1 VPKIWVGP
9 RANRRRIDPSPEG
22 SAPTGEIGCREVPMS
37 PMRKGQTDLQR
48 CRTLGKGLVV
58 PATSARRTTPIA
70 LLVVVIALLG
80 LFTGASWPPVQAQ
93 TTESK
98 PGSPGAQN
106 TYYPRYEDVSRQA
119 GVTAETVIGGVERKK
134 YFLETVGGGVALL
147 DYDNDGWLDI
157 FLVNGSRLEGF
168 AAGRDP
174 TNHLYRNNHNGTF
187 SDVTKPAGLARSG
200 WGQGV
205 CVGDY
210 NNDGREDLFVT
221 YYGKNVLYRNN
232 GDGTFSDVT
241 AAAGLLQPADFF
253 NAGCTFL
260 DYDRDGFLDVFVANS
275 VNYED
280 AARVPPDCNYK
291 GVKVNCGPLGLRGS
305 KNFLYRNRGDGTFAD
320 VSEKSGVRD
329 TGAYYSWTPC
339 AFDYD
344 DDGWPDVYVTNDST
358 PSYLYHNQRDGTFA
372 EVGRDAGVAYTLDGF
387 AQGSMGVTAG
397 DYNGDGRLD
406 LFRTNF
412 IDDTPTL
419 FQNLGGGFFQDMTFP
434 AGIGVN
440 TRFLGWG
447 PSFLDFDND
456 GWPDLLYVTGHA
468 YPEIMQEKLDDEFET
483 RKVLYRNL
491 GDGRFEDI
499 SLQSGPGILLKRS
512 SRGAAF
518 GDIFNT
524 GQIDIVIN
532 NMNASPTLLRNVAPS
547 PNRWLLVRLIGQKT
561 NRAAVGSRV
570 RLSAGPLRQVQE
582 VLSGCGF
589 CSQNDFRLHFG
600 LGNAEKVDRLEV
612 HWLGGAVETY
622 QDLPTNRLVT
632 IVEGKGIESVRE
644 FVSLP

>member
-1 VPKIWVGP
+1 MGLARIYQSNPADRGSSGGSPVVRDVRTQ
-9 RANRRRIDPSPEG
+9 RATAFG
-22 SAPTGEIGCREVPMS
+22 
-37 PMRKGQTDLQR
+37 L
-48 CRTLGKGLVV
+48 LLVV
-58 PATSARRTTPIA
+58 TASIA
-70 LLVVVIALLG
+70 LLAA
-80 LFTGASWPPVQAQ
+80 ASWSRMQAQ
-93 TTESK
+93 TAKTK
-98 PGSPGAQN
+98 PASSTSQH
-106 TYYPRYEDVSRQA
+106 TYYPRYEDVARQA
-119 GVTAETVIGGVERKK
+119 GLTAETIIGGVEKK
-134 YFLETVGGGVALL
+134 RYFLETVGGGVALL

-168 AAGRDP
+168 AAGREP
-174 TNHLYRNNHNGTF
+174 TNHLYRNNRNGTF
-187 SDVTKPAGLARSG
+187 SDVTQAAGLVRSG

-205 CVGDY
+205 CVADY
-210 NNDGREDLFVT
+210 NNDGRDDLFVT
-221 YYGKNVLYRNN
+221 YYGRNVLYRNT
-232 GDGTFSDVT
+232 GDGTFNDVT
-241 AAAGLLQPADFF
+241 AAAGLLQPSAYF

-260 DYDRDGFLDVFVANS
+260 DYDRNGFLDVFVANS
-275 VNYED
+275 VAYED

-305 KNFLYRNRGDGTFAD
+305 KNFLYRNRGDGTFED
-320 VSEKSGVRD
+320 VSEKSGVRN

-358 PSYLYHNQRDGTFA
+358 PSYLYHNSRDGTFA

-387 AQGSMGVTAG
+387 AQGSMGVTVG

-447 PSFLDFDND
+447 TSFFDFAND

-483 RKVLYRNL
+483 RKVLYRSL

-499 SLQSGPGILLKRS
+499 SLKSGPGILLKRS

-547 PNRWLLVRLIGQKT
+547 PNHWLLVRLIGQKT

-570 RLSAGPLRQVQE
+570 RLSAGPLHQVQE

-600 LGNAEKVDRLEV
+600 LGKAEKVDRLEV
-612 HWLGGAVETY
+612 HWLAGAVETY
-622 QDLPTNRLVT
+622 QDLPANRLVT

-644 FVSLP
+644 LASLP

>member
-1 VPKIWVGP
+1 
-9 RANRRRIDPSPEG
+9 
-22 SAPTGEIGCREVPMS
+22 MS
-37 PMRKGQTDLQR
+37 PGQRRVHWRSHRRATTTGSGVQAV
-48 CRTLGKGLVV
+48 RTTR
-58 PATSARRTTPIA
+58 ATSFVLLLTFFGMLSIVSLASSLRTE
-70 LLVVVIALLG
+70 
-80 LFTGASWPPVQAQ
+80 AQ
-93 TTESK
+93 TAEGK
-98 PGSPGAQN
+98 VGSSHLPQS
-106 TYYPRYEDVSRQA
+106 YYPRYQDLGLQA
-119 GVTAETVIGGVERKK
+119 GLTAETIIGGVERKQ

-168 AAGRDP
+168 AAGRAP
-174 TNHLYRNNHNGTF
+174 TNHLYRNNRNGTF
-187 SDVTKPAGLARSG
+187 SDVTQAADLVRSG

-232 GDGTFSDVT
+232 GDGTFREVT
-241 AAAGLLQPADFF
+241 ADAGLLQPADFF

-260 DYDRDGFLDVFVANS
+260 DYDRDGFLDLFVANS
-275 VNYED
+275 VAYED

-291 GVKVNCGPLGLRGS
+291 GVQVNCGPLGLRGS
-305 KNFLYRNRGDGTFAD
+305 KNFLYRNRGDGTFEN
-320 VSEKSGVRD
+320 VSETSGVRN
-329 TGAYYSWTPC
+329 TGAYYSWAPC
-339 AFDYD
+339 GFDYD
-344 DDGWPDVYVTNDST
+344 NDGWPDIYVTDDST
-358 PSYLYHNQRDGTFA
+358 PSYLYHNNRDGKFA
-372 EVGRDAGVAYTLDGF
+372 EVGQEAGVAYTLDGF
-387 AQGSMGVTAG
+387 AQGSMGVTVG
-397 DYNGDGRLD
+397 DYNRDGRLD
-406 LFRTNF
+406 IFRTNF

-419 FQNLGGGFFQDMTFP
+419 FQNLGEGLFQDMTFP

-447 PSFLDFDND
+447 TSFLDFDND
-456 GWPDLLYVTGHA
+456 GWPDLMYVTGHV

-499 SLQSGPGILLKRS
+499 SLKSGPGILLKRS

-532 NMNASPTLLRNVAPS
+532 NMNASPTLLRNAAPS
-547 PNRWLLVRLIGQKT
+547 PNRWFLVRLIGQKT
-561 NRAAVGSRV
+561 NRSAVGSRV
-570 RLSAGPLRQVQE
+570 RLSTGSSHQIQE

-600 LGNAEKVDRLEV
+600 LGKAEKVDRLEV

-622 QDLPTNRLVT
+622 QDLPANRLVT
-632 IVEGKGIESVRE
+632 IVEGKGIESVRKLAG
-644 FVSLP
+644 LP

>member
-1 VPKIWVGP
+1 VAPHEPHMGRKVFMSHV
-9 RANRRRIDPSPEG
+9 RTNRETTWSRRKLG
-22 SAPTGEIGCREVPMS
+22 TAP
-37 PMRKGQTDLQR
+37 
-48 CRTLGKGLVV
+48 VV
-58 PATSARRTTPIA
+58 PYARAHRVVPFGL
-70 LLVVVIALLG
+70 LLVVTAFIALLG
-80 LFTGASWPPVQAQ
+80 AASWSQTQAR
-93 TTESK
+93 TTKTKPTASASK
-98 PGSPGAQN
+98 H
-106 TYYPRYEDVSRQA
+106 TYRPRYEDFAAQA
-119 GVTAETVIGGVERKK
+119 GLTAETVIGGVETKK

-157 FLVNGSRLEGF
+157 FLVNGSRLEDF
-168 AAGRDP
+168 PAGHQP
-174 TNHLYRNNHNGTF
+174 TNHLYRNNRNGTF
-187 SDVTKPAGLARSG
+187 SDVTKAAGLVRSG

-241 AAAGLLQPADFF
+241 AATGLLQPLPRF

-260 DYDRDGFLDVFVANS
+260 DYDRDGFLDLFVANS
-275 VNYED
+275 VTYED

-305 KNFLYRNRGDGTFAD
+305 KNFLYHNRGDGTFED
-320 VSEKSGVRD
+320 VSEKSGVRS

-339 AFDYD
+339 AFDFD

-372 EVGRDAGVAYTLDGF
+372 DVGRDAGVAYTLDGF
-387 AQGSMGVTAG
+387 AQGSMGVTVG

-419 FQNLGGGFFQDMTFP
+419 FENLGGGFFQDMTFP

-483 RKVLYRNL
+483 RKVVYRNL

-524 GQIDIVIN
+524 GQIDVVIN

-547 PNRWLLVRLIGQKT
+547 PNHWFLVRLIGQKT
-561 NRAAVGSRV
+561 NRAAIGSRV
-570 RLSAGPLRQVQE
+570 RLSAGSLHEVQE

-600 LGNAEKVDRLEV
+600 LGKAEKVDRLEV
-612 HWLGGAVETY
+612 HWLGGTVETY
-622 QDLPTNRLVT
+622 QDLPANRLVT
-632 IVEGKGIESVRE
+632 VVEGKGIESVQELASR
-644 FVSLP
+644 P